1 MRNKDIEKW
10 EKRRAAKKIPK
21 KAKKIPKKAK
31 KLTPTW
37 AYYAT
42 LGLMVLWNFVGEGAA
57 IGYLIIGWGFPWIVR
72 IFMST
77 WEVTNFDVQIHGQVA
92 KNLPEEKKQLKK
104 KKNNL
109 IFTKME
115 VIQVKVTKLTELN
128 IIENIQDGLDYFK
141 FVCSSKMKI
150 NDEEIEFEFT
160 EEEGSG
166 GILRL
171 KNDNE
176 FFEEVETENNLNLS
190 VILFIF
196 HTDSKSYQE
205 MNIGDTWELEFDK
218 KTWDEGGENRDWGYL
233 SEPY

>member
-1 MRNKDIEKW
+1 
-10 EKRRAAKKIPK
+10 
-21 KAKKIPKKAK
+21 
-31 KLTPTW
+31 
-37 AYYAT
+37 
-42 LGLMVLWNFVGEGAA
+42 
-57 IGYLIIGWGFPWIVR
+57 
-72 IFMST
+72 
-77 WEVTNFDVQIHGQVA
+77 
-92 KNLPEEKKQLKK
+92 
-104 KKNNL
+104 
-109 IFTKME
+109 

>member
-1 MRNKDIEKW
+1 
-10 EKRRAAKKIPK
+10 
-21 KAKKIPKKAK
+21 
-31 KLTPTW
+31 
-37 AYYAT
+37 
-42 LGLMVLWNFVGEGAA
+42 
-57 IGYLIIGWGFPWIVR
+57 
-72 IFMST
+72 
-77 WEVTNFDVQIHGQVA
+77 
-92 KNLPEEKKQLKK
+92 
-104 KKNNL
+104 
-109 IFTKME
+109 ME

>member
-1 MRNKDIEKW
+1 
-10 EKRRAAKKIPK
+10 
-21 KAKKIPKKAK
+21 
-31 KLTPTW
+31 L
-37 AYYAT
+37 
-42 LGLMVLWNFVGEGAA
+42 
-57 IGYLIIGWGFPWIVR
+57 YLELLIL
-72 IFMST
+72 
-77 WEVTNFDVQIHGQVA
+77 E
-92 KNLPEEKKQLKK
+92 
-104 KKNNL
+104 KNNL

-128 IIENIQDGLDYFK
+128 IIEDIQDGLDYFK

-150 NDEEIEFEFT
+150 NDEQIEFEFT

>member
-1 MRNKDIEKW
+1 
-10 EKRRAAKKIPK
+10 
-21 KAKKIPKKAK
+21 
-31 KLTPTW
+31 
-37 AYYAT
+37 
-42 LGLMVLWNFVGEGAA
+42 
-57 IGYLIIGWGFPWIVR
+57 
-72 IFMST
+72 
-77 WEVTNFDVQIHGQVA
+77 
-92 KNLPEEKKQLKK
+92 
-104 KKNNL
+104 
-109 IFTKME
+109 ME

-128 IIENIQDGLDYFK
+128 IIEDIKDGLDYFK

>member
-1 MRNKDIEKW
+1 M
-10 EKRRAAKKIPK
+10 
-21 KAKKIPKKAK
+21 
-31 KLTPTW
+31 
-37 AYYAT
+37 
-42 LGLMVLWNFVGEGAA
+42 
-57 IGYLIIGWGFPWIVR
+57 
-72 IFMST
+72 
-77 WEVTNFDVQIHGQVA
+77 
-92 KNLPEEKKQLKK
+92 
-104 KKNNL
+104 
-109 IFTKME
+109 
-115 VIQVKVTKLTELN
+115 IQVKVTKLTELN

-218 KTWDEGGENRDWGYL
+218 KTWDEGGENKDWGYL
-233 SEPY
+233 SEPYIHHFM

>member
-1 MRNKDIEKW
+1 MVEKIIE
-10 EKRRAAKKIPK
+10 
-21 KAKKIPKKAK
+21 
-31 KLTPTW
+31 
-37 AYYAT
+37 
-42 LGLMVLWNFVGEGAA
+42 
-57 IGYLIIGWGFPWIVR
+57 
-72 IFMST
+72 
-77 WEVTNFDVQIHGQVA
+77 
-92 KNLPEEKKQLKK
+92 
-104 KKNNL
+104 
-109 IFTKME
+109 
-115 VIQVKVTKLTELN
+115 VKVTKLTELN

>member
-1 MRNKDIEKW
+1 MVEKIIE
-10 EKRRAAKKIPK
+10 
-21 KAKKIPKKAK
+21 
-31 KLTPTW
+31 
-37 AYYAT
+37 
-42 LGLMVLWNFVGEGAA
+42 
-57 IGYLIIGWGFPWIVR
+57 
-72 IFMST
+72 
-77 WEVTNFDVQIHGQVA
+77 
-92 KNLPEEKKQLKK
+92 
-104 KKNNL
+104 
-109 IFTKME
+109 
-115 VIQVKVTKLTELN
+115 VKVTKLTELN
-128 IIENIQDGLDYFK
+128 IIEDIKDGLDYFK

>member
-1 MRNKDIEKW
+1 
-10 EKRRAAKKIPK
+10 
-21 KAKKIPKKAK
+21 
-31 KLTPTW
+31 
-37 AYYAT
+37 
-42 LGLMVLWNFVGEGAA
+42 
-57 IGYLIIGWGFPWIVR
+57 
-72 IFMST
+72 
-77 WEVTNFDVQIHGQVA
+77 
-92 KNLPEEKKQLKK
+92 
-104 KKNNL
+104 
-109 IFTKME
+109 

-128 IIENIQDGLDYFK
+128 IIEDIQDGLDYFK

>member
-1 MRNKDIEKW
+1 MVEKIIE
-10 EKRRAAKKIPK
+10 
-21 KAKKIPKKAK
+21 
-31 KLTPTW
+31 
-37 AYYAT
+37 
-42 LGLMVLWNFVGEGAA
+42 
-57 IGYLIIGWGFPWIVR
+57 
-72 IFMST
+72 
-77 WEVTNFDVQIHGQVA
+77 
-92 KNLPEEKKQLKK
+92 
-104 KKNNL
+104 
-109 IFTKME
+109 
-115 VIQVKVTKLTELN
+115 VKVTKLTELN
-128 IIENIQDGLDYFK
+128 IIEDIQDGLDYFK

>member
-1 MRNKDIEKW
+1 
-10 EKRRAAKKIPK
+10 
-21 KAKKIPKKAK
+21 
-31 KLTPTW
+31 L
-37 AYYAT
+37 
-42 LGLMVLWNFVGEGAA
+42 
-57 IGYLIIGWGFPWIVR
+57 LIL
-72 IFMST
+72 
-77 WEVTNFDVQIHGQVA
+77 E
-92 KNLPEEKKQLKK
+92 
-104 KKNNL
+104 KNNL

>member
-1 MRNKDIEKW
+1 
-10 EKRRAAKKIPK
+10 
-21 KAKKIPKKAK
+21 
-31 KLTPTW
+31 
-37 AYYAT
+37 
-42 LGLMVLWNFVGEGAA
+42 
-57 IGYLIIGWGFPWIVR
+57 
-72 IFMST
+72 
-77 WEVTNFDVQIHGQVA
+77 
-92 KNLPEEKKQLKK
+92 
-104 KKNNL
+104 
-109 IFTKME
+109 ME

-128 IIENIQDGLDYFK
+128 IIEIIQDGLDYFK

>member
-1 MRNKDIEKW
+1 
-10 EKRRAAKKIPK
+10 
-21 KAKKIPKKAK
+21 
-31 KLTPTW
+31 
-37 AYYAT
+37 
-42 LGLMVLWNFVGEGAA
+42 
-57 IGYLIIGWGFPWIVR
+57 
-72 IFMST
+72 
-77 WEVTNFDVQIHGQVA
+77 
-92 KNLPEEKKQLKK
+92 
-104 KKNNL
+104 
-109 IFTKME
+109 ME
-115 VIQVKVTKLTELN
+115 VIKIKVTKLTELN

-233 SEPY
+233 SEPW

>member
-1 MRNKDIEKW
+1 M
-10 EKRRAAKKIPK
+10 
-21 KAKKIPKKAK
+21 
-31 KLTPTW
+31 
-37 AYYAT
+37 
-42 LGLMVLWNFVGEGAA
+42 
-57 IGYLIIGWGFPWIVR
+57 
-72 IFMST
+72 
-77 WEVTNFDVQIHGQVA
+77 
-92 KNLPEEKKQLKK
+92 
-104 KKNNL
+104 
-109 IFTKME
+109 
-115 VIQVKVTKLTELN
+115 IQVKVTKLTELN

>member
-1 MRNKDIEKW
+1 
-10 EKRRAAKKIPK
+10 
-21 KAKKIPKKAK
+21 
-31 KLTPTW
+31 
-37 AYYAT
+37 
-42 LGLMVLWNFVGEGAA
+42 
-57 IGYLIIGWGFPWIVR
+57 
-72 IFMST
+72 
-77 WEVTNFDVQIHGQVA
+77 VA

>member
-1 MRNKDIEKW
+1 
-10 EKRRAAKKIPK
+10 
-21 KAKKIPKKAK
+21 
-31 KLTPTW
+31 
-37 AYYAT
+37 
-42 LGLMVLWNFVGEGAA
+42 
-57 IGYLIIGWGFPWIVR
+57 
-72 IFMST
+72 
-77 WEVTNFDVQIHGQVA
+77 VTNFDVQIHGQVA